1 MPANEMPAK
10 NRSIAPLFSTLI
22 TQDLKSR
29 KPTSMLNND
38 QIMLVVEEES
48 PTPRGLANG
57 VGNLFP
63 EIPATK
69 CGTVLAEN
77 APEKK
82 QPTY

>member
-1 MPANEMPAK
+1 
-10 NRSIAPLFSTLI
+10 
-22 TQDLKSR
+22 
-29 KPTSMLNND
+29 
-38 QIMLVVEEES
+38 MLVVEEER

-57 VGNLFP
+57 VGNLLP